1 MQYVAQSLASRGD
14 EWTVH
19 LHSWL
24 IMVCCYAADVQTTEC
39 GGEQAPAC
47 DTSQRYCMSASKVLI
62 ELLLLLLLPDES
74 NIAVDT
80 HDPRED
86 TFDSS
91 LADSS

>member
-1 MQYVAQSLASRGD
+1 
-14 EWTVH
+14 
-19 LHSWL
+19 
-24 IMVCCYAADVQTTEC
+24 
-39 GGEQAPAC
+39 
-47 DTSQRYCMSASKVLI
+47 MSASKVLI